1 MSLHDASGLIQ
12 LLQTFGN
19 EGLSQYTKDLQLETL
34 LILMNASLEI
44 DRDYISKL
52 FLKNI
57 ETNLEIINSII
68 VEKFSSSY
76 KLEFHMRPDY
86 KIDRFSFKI

>member
-52 FLKNI
+52 FLKNMVDAI
-57 ETNLEIINSII
+57 
-68 VEKFSSSY
+68 
-76 KLEFHMRPDY
+76 
-86 KIDRFSFKI
+86 